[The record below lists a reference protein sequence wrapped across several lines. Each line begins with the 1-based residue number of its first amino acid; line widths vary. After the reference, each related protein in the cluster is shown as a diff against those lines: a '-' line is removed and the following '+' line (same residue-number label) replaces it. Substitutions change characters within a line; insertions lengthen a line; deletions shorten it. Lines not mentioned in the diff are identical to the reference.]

1 VEGPEPL
8 NRRGVLLGVAT
19 AGLAGPT
26 LAAPPSLRL
35 SGVQRQGGFVFGRTA
50 PRADIWLDDEAIGR
64 ASGSGLFVIG
74 FDRDAPPSQT
84 LRVSTAG
91 GAASHLLNVIPGE
104 FDVQRIDGLPQSQV
118 SPDDPALLA
127 RIRQQNELKVAALA
141 SRVDT
146 EDFRGGFAMPLPEG
160 SWRRTGR
167 FGGQRI
173 LNGEPKR
180 PHYGTDLAA
189 PKGTA
194 ILAPAGG
201 VVSMAASGMHF
212 EGGLTMIDHGQGL
225 VSIYLHQSRLLV
237 ATGDRVERGQKIGE
251 VGATGRATGPHLCW
265 RMTWRAR
272 HLDPMLM
279 VGVTAPA

>member
-1 VEGPEPL
+1 VS
-8 NRRGVLLGVAT
+8 N
-19 AGLAGPT
+19 
-26 LAAPPSLRL
+26 
-35 SGVQRQGGFVFGRTA
+35 
-50 PRADIWLDDEAIGR
+50 AD
-64 ASGSGLFVIG
+64 
-74 FDRDAPPSQT
+74 
-84 LRVSTAG
+84 
-91 GAASHLLNVIPGE
+91 GAASHLLNILPGE

-127 RIRQQNELKVAALA
+127 KIRQQNALKTAALA
-141 SRVDT
+141 SRIDSD
-146 EDFRGGFAMPLPEG
+146 DFRDGFAMPLPAG

-225 VSIYLHQSRLLV
+225 VSIYLHQSRILV
-237 ATGDRVERGQKIGE
+237 SAGQRVERGQTLGE

-265 RMTWRAR
+265 RMTWRGR

-279 VGVTAPA
+279 VGVSAPP